1 MKIECLILERSHDDK
16 SIVISL
22 NQLMRSSCGKLGWVS
37 IGMHAYN
44 RYQTVRKAYLAALEW
59 KPGLPIISKVKQ
71 DHFTDANHHDLF
83 EGTPEELEKAYVRAE
98 RRHNKAQHK
107 SNVRSAALQTHPS

>member
-22 NQLMRSSCGKLGWVS
+22 NRLMRSSCEKLGWVS
-37 IGMHAYN
+37 IDLHFDN
-44 RYQTVRKAYLAALEW
+44 RYQTIKEAYLAALEW
-59 KPGLPIISKVKQ
+59 KPGLPVISKVKQ
-71 DHFTDANHHDLF
+71 DHFTDANRHDLF

-98 RRHNKAQHK
+98 RRHNKAQYK
-107 SNVRSAALQTHPS
+107 SNLRSAALQANSR